1 VVTTTEAVPT
11 APADSAS
18 VAASVTETLR
28 LGHGAVLRAIQGN
41 TVNVPLPL
49 LGTVQLPPLDSL
61 ALYGGLAALAAVGL
75 LEWPVAAAVGV
86 GHLLVQQQ
94 HFRLLHDFGEALE
107 EA

>member
-1 VVTTTEAVPT
+1 MPIPTVSEAV
-11 APADSAS
+11 AQ
-18 VAASVTETLR
+18 TLR

-41 TVNVPLPL
+41 TVDVPLPVV
-49 LGTVQLPPLDSL
+49 GTVRLPPLDSL
-61 ALYGGLAALAAVGL
+61 ALYGGLATLAAVGIM
-75 LEWPVAAAVGV
+75 EWPVAAAIGV

>member
-11 APADSAS
+11 APADTSS
-18 VAASVTETLR
+18 VAASVTQTLR
-28 LGHGAVLRAIQGN
+28 LGHGAVLRAIRGN

-61 ALYGGLAALAAVGL
+61 ALYGGLATLAAIGL

>member
-1 VVTTTEAVPT
+1 MTATEAVPT
-11 APADSAS
+11 VPADNASAT
-18 VAASVTETLR
+18 ASVTKTLR

-41 TVNVPLPL
+41 TVNVPLPVF
-49 LGTVQLPPLDSL
+49 GTVQLPPLDSL
-61 ALYGGLAALAAVGL
+61 ALYAGLATLAAIGL
-75 LEWPVAAAVGV
+75 MEWPVAAAIGV

>member
-1 VVTTTEAVPT
+1 VITATEAVSTVPD
-11 APADSAS
+11 DSAT
-18 VAASVTETLR
+18 VTASVTRTLR
-28 LGHGAVLRAIQGN
+28 LGHGAVLRALQGN
-41 TVNVPLPL
+41 TVNVPLPV

-75 LEWPVAAAVGV
+75 MEWPVAAAIGV